1 VSAEAAFA
9 QLVRELTSAHDDV
22 QLGGQGKR
30 GFGSDALATDGK
42 IFAMVTGGAL
52 VLKLPRQRVEELVAD
67 SRGAP
72 FQLGKRVM
80 KEWVA
85 LTSVDLDTVRPLIDE
100 AHAFVTVG

>member
-1 VSAEAAFA
+1 MSADATFA
-9 QLVRELTSAHDDV
+9 HLVRELTAVHDDV

-30 GFGSDALATDGK
+30 GFGSDALAIGGK

-67 SRGAP
+67 GRGAP

-85 LTSVDLDTVRPLIDE
+85 LTSVDLDVVRPLVDE
-100 AHAFVTVG
+100 AHTFVAER